1 MLSLFLAT
9 ALLNSEPTQK
19 PEPKPQDKQERI
31 IVGGYNSDGTK
42 AESDEDQVRK
52 EMQRKI
58 DTLNEH
64 VEKLEGEGVND
75 KKTGP
80 NQQVKPDGEKTE

>member
-1 MLSLFLAT
+1 MLSLFFAT

-31 IVGGYNSDGTK
+31 IVGGYNADGSK
-42 AESDEDQVRK
+42 AESDEDQIRK
-52 EMQRKI
+52 EMQRRI
-58 DTLNEH
+58 DALNEH
-64 VEKLEGEGVND
+64 VKKLEGESVND

-80 NQQVKPDGEKTE
+80 NQQVKPNDKKTE